1 MNQPI
6 WLVTRRD
13 SVDHDIIPHVKDL
26 KFDRVG
32 GLVQL
37 LRKRGKPLIIAV
49 DGAEHELRIADAA
62 LKIQLRFPDALLI
75 VLFEDSLTA
84 GRGGLLKHG
93 VDELV
98 YPAAEWAGAINRF
111 AKELL
116 QLNRFRWIG
125 KSDML
130 RNLSS
135 QVAQAAPSD
144 IGVLITGESGAGKEL
159 VAQALHR
166 FSPRSGAQFVAVN
179 TGAIPA
185 TLLESELFG
194 HEKGAFTGAV
204 KKHRGIF
211 EVARGGT
218 VFLDE
223 VGDMPQATQ
232 VSLLRVLESKRFRRL
247 GSVDELEADIRLI
260 SATHRNLAVLEAA
273 GTFRRDLYYRLS
285 AITLRVAPLRERK
298 SDILPLLFH
307 FWNREDLA
315 STPPSGLDP
324 GAVKLLWSYSW
335 PGNVRELRNFAEATA
350 VAKSAEIVTE
360 ESVMQYVQRERG
372 RDTNLPVVTN
382 QPSGSTSQDVLL
394 HAILHLGRQV
404 RELRQLVDERLPE
417 EREPGMF
424 RPPAASVADAER
436 SAIESALLE
445 TGGNR
450 RKASRMLGIGERTLY
465 RKIREYGL
473 S

>member
-1 MNQPI
+1 MSRSM

-13 SVDHDIIPHVKDL
+13 TVANDIIPHVSDL
-26 KFDRVG
+26 KVERVG

-49 DGAEHELRIADAA
+49 DGAEHELRLADAA
-62 LKIQLRFPDALLI
+62 LKIQLRFPDALLV

-84 GRGGLLKHG
+84 GRGGLLNHG

-98 YPAAEWAGAINRF
+98 YPAIEWAGSMNRF
-111 AKELL
+111 AKELA
-116 QLNRFRWIG
+116 QLSRFHWVG
-125 KSDML
+125 KSDMV

-135 QVAQAAPSD
+135 QVALAAPSD

-159 VAQALHR
+159 VAKALHQ
-166 FSPRSGAQFVAVN
+166 FSPRSSFQFVAVN

-247 GSVDELEADIRLI
+247 GSTKELESDIRLI
-260 SATHRNLAVLEAA
+260 SATHRDLSALEAA

-285 AITLRVAPLRERK
+285 AITLRVAPLRDRK

-307 FWNREDLA
+307 FWNREDL
-315 STPPSGLDP
+315 SSKPPSGLDP
-324 GAVKLLWSYSW
+324 EAVKLLWSYSW
-335 PGNVRELRNFAEATA
+335 PGNIRELRNFADATA
-350 VAKSAEIVTE
+350 VAVSDEVVTE
-360 ESVMQYVQRERG
+360 ESVMQFVQRERA
-372 RDTNLPVVTN
+372 RDTNLPVVTHH
-382 QPSGSTSQDVLL
+382 PSGTGSQDVLL

-404 RELRQLVDERLPE
+404 RELRQIVDERLPE
-417 EREPGMF
+417 GTGPGVI

-436 SAIESALLE
+436 TAIESALLE

-450 RKASRMLGIGERTLY
+450 RKASRLLGIGERTLY
-465 RKIREYGL
+465 RKISEYGL
-473 S
+473 N